1 MAENTTPIQ
10 SDDPIGETPEEDI
23 NHPRFAPYRY
33 TRLKIAKA
41 DVSLDDSVP
50 LFLSGHETQSPENFF
65 AAEQRK
71 ATGRL
76 RIVTGVL
83 AASALAIALALVPA
97 GAMRTV
103 IVNAQ
108 SSLPGASPAQSGRP
122 PMDPAQLSTRTA
134 ERTAPAA
141 KPPLQVHAADSAQA
155 PSSIAATPTR
165 EEIAAAYRAA
175 MQSRTTTPAPPRIP
189 APARRLD
196 PDELA
201 SLLKRAK
208 SLLAVAD
215 IASARLLLERAAD
228 AQEAGAA
235 LMLARTYDPAVLGTA
250 DARSVTPDPAQA
262 RIWYRKAAELGSRDA
277 QLRLAQMQN

>member
-33 TRLKIAKA
+33 TRSKIAKA

-50 LFLSGHETQSPENFF
+50 LFLSAHETQSPENWF

-83 AASALAIALALVPA
+83 AAAALAIALALVPA

-108 SSLPGASPAQSGRP
+108 SSLPGASPAQSGRSP
-122 PMDPAQLSTRTA
+122 LDPAQLSTRTA
-134 ERTAPAA
+134 ERTGTAA

-165 EEIAAAYRAA
+165 EEIAAAYQAA
-175 MQSRTTTPAPPRIP
+175 MQSRTTPPRIP
-189 APARRLD
+189 TPARRLD

-250 DARSVTPDPAQA
+250 DARSVTPDLAQA